1 MKYFTA
7 LLGLA
12 VVVAAVACS
21 SGVKLPPVSPDDVEV
36 FMPGVPIADDYKVMA
51 AIEETF
57 SMDTQDSAIIEAIKE
72 RAAELGADAVIIVRI
87 RTTSEGA
94 IEQNLAQEQQKI
106 VNAQAV
112 YFPSRHPELAE
123 QQ

>member
-1 MKYFTA
+1 MKYLTA

-12 VVVAAVACS
+12 VVVAAMACS
-21 SGVKLPPVSPDDVEV
+21 SGVKLPPVSPEDVEV
-36 FMPGVPIADDYKVMA
+36 FMPGVPIADEYKVMA
-51 AIEETF
+51 AIEEAF
-57 SMDTQDSAIIEAIKE
+57 SMDTQDAAIIDRVKE
-72 RAAELGADAVIIVRI
+72 RAAELGADAVIIDRI
-87 RTTSEGA
+87 RATSEGA

-106 VNAQAV
+106 VNARAI